1 MGQQTIS
8 GRNSIA
14 DRVLRWDFWI
24 PLSSVIVVI
33 LVWQA
38 IATFRL
44 INPAIFP
51 GPSQVIEAALNRV
64 PLNDLLRHVGASL
77 QRVVLGF
84 SLGAGLGILIG
95 VTSGWYRWLGR
106 IVWTPI
112 DLLRPI
118 PPLAWISLALI
129 WFGLGESSKV
139 FIIFIGAFFPIVTS
153 SYKGMLS
160 IDPDFLRVGQTMGL
174 RGIPLLF
181 KIAIPASLPDIAT
194 GIRVGWSLSF
204 GSLVAAEILAA
215 REGLGFMI
223 MYARELGQIPV
234 IVYGIVL
241 IGFLNLVTDYLIRK
255 FIIEK
260 QLRWHFGF
268 QGGGS

>member
-1 MGQQTIS
+1 MDEQTIPRRKS
-8 GRNSIA
+8 AAGGFFQRDA
-14 DRVLRWDFWI
+14 WI
-24 PLSSVIVVI
+24 PWVGV
-33 LVWQA
+33 LVLLLLWQA
-38 IATFRL
+38 VNSLRIV
-44 INPAIFP
+44 NPAVFP
-51 GPSQVIEAALNRV
+51 GPVQVVQAAIEHV
-64 PLNDLLRHVGASL
+64 PLADLVRHVSASL

-84 SLGAGLGILIG
+84 SLGALAGIIIGLS
-95 VTSGWYRWLGR
+95 SGWYRWLGR
-106 IVWTPI
+106 VVWTPI

-153 SYKGMLS
+153 SYKGMLA

-174 RGIPLLF
+174 KGIPLLF
-181 KIAIPASLPDIAT
+181 TIAIPASMPDIAT

-223 MYARELGQIPV
+223 MYARELGQVPV
-234 IVYGIVL
+234 IVYGIIL
-241 IGFLNLVTDYLIRK
+241 IGLLNLLTDFLIRK

-268 QGGGS
+268 GTD

>member
-1 MGQQTIS
+1 MGERTIS
-8 GRNSIA
+8 DPSSTTGHASGREI
-14 DRVLRWDFWI
+14 WI
-24 PLSSVIVVI
+24 PWIGFMVVL

-38 IATFRL
+38 VATFRL
-44 INPAIFP
+44 VNPSVFP
-51 GPSQVIEAALNRV
+51 GPSQVIEAALTRV
-64 PLNDLLRHVGASL
+64 PLDVLLNHVGASL
-77 QRVVLGF
+77 RRVIFGF
-84 SLGAGLGILIG
+84 SLGTISGILIG
-95 VTSGWYRWLGR
+95 VTSGWYRWLGK

-129 WFGLGESSKV
+129 WFGLGETSKV

-174 RGIPLLF
+174 KGLSLLY
-181 KIAIPASLPDIAT
+181 KIAVPASMPDIAT

-223 MYARELGQIPV
+223 MYARELGQISV

-241 IGFLNLVTDYLIRK
+241 IGLLNLVTDYLIRK
-255 FIIEK
+255 FIIER

-268 QGGGS
+268 QAGR